1 LNKKERCNP
10 YRLRSHAFIQECQ
23 KMKLHKVTVY
33 TLGAIGSFALVCT
46 MVFFIFP
53 DIFPNGYV
61 KKQIV
66 KAFAKAFP
74 AYSMRI
80 AGVHY
85 TLWKNRIQFDRIA
98 LTSIDSTFS
107 CTIGK
112 VSVSGISW
120 LQILRHGDIASKVLK
135 GSFADARE
143 ITLGFQ
149 RAQYELHCKRLSIS
163 IPDSEISTD
172 ELKFHPLVNDAKLF
186 SNSKFRKTRYRINC
200 AECKVTGADLIGL
213 LQGKA
218 YCARSVKV
226 NGAFFDILVNMDAPA
241 RPNSSRSLMPCEALS
256 SIKKITQVD
265 ILNIY
270 NGRLKYNERYIVGSP
285 PAEVTFDSVRLTAE
299 GIKNH
304 AARGATAIIHGQG
317 SFMKTSSAKIRMII
331 PVISPEIPL
340 RYSGSLDNMD
350 LTRLNSFLET
360 GERLRI
366 KSGLLE
372 TATFDIAII
381 GARASGSLRAMYKDL
396 DIVVLDK
403 QTGSENGA
411 LNRIA
416 SFMINTMKIRGT
428 NIPDASGQMKIGMVK
443 YTQKKNDTF
452 LQLVWFSLRSGIG
465 DVVGF

>member
-1 LNKKERCNP
+1 
-10 YRLRSHAFIQECQ
+10 
-23 KMKLHKVTVY
+23 MKLHTVAVY
-33 TLGAIGSFALVCT
+33 TLGAIGTFTLVCMT
-46 MVFFIFP
+46 VFFIFP
-53 DIFPNGYV
+53 DIFTNGYV

-66 KAFAKAFP
+66 KAFTKAFP

-80 AGVHY
+80 TGIHY
-85 TLWKNRIQFDRIA
+85 TIWRNRIRFDRIA

-120 LQILRHGDIASKVLK
+120 LQTLRHGDIVSMILK

-143 ITLGFQ
+143 ITLSFR
-149 RAQYELHCKRLSIS
+149 RAQYDLRCKRLSVS
-163 IPDSEISTD
+163 MPDAEISTD
-172 ELKFHPLVNDAKLF
+172 ELDFHPLVKDAKLF
-186 SNSKFRKTRYRINC
+186 SSSKFRKTRFRIHC
-200 AECKVTGADLIGL
+200 AECKVTGADLSGL

-218 YCARSVKV
+218 YRARSVKV
-226 NGAFFDILVNMDAPA
+226 NGAFLDILVNPDMPA
-241 RPNSSRSLMPCEALS
+241 GPDSSRPLMPCEALS
-256 SIKKITQVD
+256 SIKKIAQVD

-270 NGRLKYNERYIVGSP
+270 NGRLKYDERYIVGSP
-285 PAEVTFDSVRLTAE
+285 PAEVTFDSVTLTAE
-299 GIKNH
+299 GITNL

-317 SFMKTSSAKIRMII
+317 TFMKTSTAKIRMII

-340 RYSGSLDNMD
+340 RYSGSLDGMD

-366 KSGLLE
+366 KSGILE

-381 GARASGSLRAMYKDL
+381 AGRASGPLRAIYKDL
-396 DIVVLDK
+396 NIGALGKV
-403 QTGSENGA
+403 TGSENGA

-428 NIPDASGQMKIGMVK
+428 NMPDAPGPMKIGTVK
-443 YTQKKNDTF
+443 YTQKKYDSF
-452 LQLVWFSLRSGIG
+452 VQLVWFSLRSGIR